1 MSDFDPNNS
10 RTTTA
15 MLAALHDP
23 AATAAWEAFDARYR
37 PILHGFA
44 RNLGLSDEESADVA
58 QETIARFVEQ
68 YREGRYDRERG
79 RLGAWLVGIAR
90 YRILDVRRAHGRRAV
105 RGESAMVDL
114 DDDRSL
120 GDLWERERRSRIAEL
135 AMSRLR
141 DSGRSDPRTMQA
153 FEMLMVHGL
162 TPAVVSEQLEMPIQS
177 VYVAKSRIAERL
189 QKLVAEIESEFDEAA

>member
-1 MSDFDPNNS
+1 MTEFDPAVS

-44 RNLGLSDEESADVA
+44 RNLGLSDEEAADVA
-58 QETIARFVEQ
+58 QETLARFVEQ
-68 YREGRYDRERG
+68 YRDGRYDRERG

-90 YRILDVRRAHGRRAV
+90 YRVLDVRRGHGRRPL
-105 RGESAMVDL
+105 RGESAMIDL

-120 GDLWERERRSRIAEL
+120 GDLWEKQRRARIAEL
-135 AMSRLR
+135 AMKRLR
-141 DSGRSDPRTMQA
+141 DTGRGDPKTLEA
-153 FEMLMVHGL
+153 FELLMVHGL
-162 TPAVVSEQLEMPIQS
+162 APAVVAEQLDMPVQS
-177 VYVAKSRIAERL
+177 VYVAKSRVAERL
-189 QKLVAEIESEFDEAA
+189 QRLVGEIESEFDEAA

>member
-1 MSDFDPNNS
+1 MTEFDPAVS

-44 RNLGLSDEESADVA
+44 RNLGLSDEEAADVA
-58 QETIARFVEQ
+58 QETLARFVEQ
-68 YREGRYDRERG
+68 YRDGRYDRERG

-90 YRILDVRRAHGRRAV
+90 YRVLDVRRGHGRRPL
-105 RGESAMVDL
+105 RGESAMIDL

-120 GDLWERERRSRIAEL
+120 GDLWEKQRRARIAEL
-135 AMSRLR
+135 AMKRLR
-141 DSGRSDPRTMQA
+141 DTGRGDPKTLEA
-153 FEMLMVHGL
+153 FELLMVHGL
-162 TPAVVSEQLEMPIQS
+162 APTVVAEQLDMPVQS

-189 QKLVAEIESEFDEAA
+189 QRLVGEIESEFDEAA